1 MTKFFPII
9 QHHHV
14 DQPLAYRGGLA
25 ISAARFV
32 ADVRALARSLPEH
45 RYVINLC
52 GDRYQFAV
60 GLSAA
65 LLRGQI
71 SLLPPNHTPALIAD
85 LKVDYADLYGLTD
98 SALNEINLETFSFPE
113 LQVTEMGD
121 FAVPNVSAEQVVAH
135 VFTSGSTGKPL
146 PQIKTW
152 GGLARGA
159 AAQAERLAIA
169 MHSATTLV
177 GTVPAQHMYGLESS
191 LILALQNGLS
201 FYVGRPF
208 YPEDIRAA
216 LAGLPGDRVLV
227 TTPFHLRALLSSEQ
241 PLPQLARLLCATA
254 PLPLELAKLAET
266 RLNVELQEVY
276 GFTEA
281 GQVATRRTVD
291 GPVWHTYR
299 DVRVYERGDAYY
311 AHGGTVEREAKFQDL
326 IEFIDA
332 EHFTLQGRSADLINI
347 AGKRTSLANLNYHLN
362 AIAGVTDG
370 MFYLPDEQPDRVTR
384 LMAFVVAPG
393 MTQYALSAA
402 LRLRLDAAFLPR
414 PIYFLDALPRN
425 ATGKLPRETLE
436 ALVLRL
442 RGE

>member
-1 MTKFFPII
+1 MTNFFPII
-9 QHHHV
+9 QHRHA
-14 DQPLAYRGGLA
+14 DQPVAYRNGLA

-32 ADVRALARSLPEH
+32 ADVNSLARALPEL

-52 GDRYQFAV
+52 GDRYRFAV
-60 GLSAA
+60 GLAAA

-85 LKVDYADLYGLTD
+85 LKVDYPDLYSLTD
-98 SALNEINLETFSFPE
+98 SAHNEINLETFAFPE
-113 LQVTEMGD
+113 LPETEMGD
-121 FAVPNVSAEQVVAH
+121 FAVPKVPAEQVVAH

-169 MHSATTLV
+169 MHSTTTLL
-177 GTVPAQHMYGLESS
+177 GTVPPQHMYGLESS

-201 FYVGRPF
+201 FYAGRPF
-208 YPEDIRAA
+208 YPEDIRAV
-216 LAGLPGDRVLV
+216 LASLSGERVLV
-227 TTPFHLRALLSSEQ
+227 TTPFHLRALLGSEQ

-254 PLPLELAKLAET
+254 PLPLELAKLAES
-266 RLNVELQEVY
+266 RLNVQLQEVY

-299 DVRVYERGDAYY
+299 DVRVVEREGAYY
-311 AHGGTVEREAKFQDL
+311 ALGGAVEREAKFQDL
-326 IEFIDA
+326 IELTDA
-332 EHFTLQGRSADLINI
+332 EHFTLHGRSADLINI

-362 AIAGVTDG
+362 AIPGVSDG
-370 MFYLPDEQPDRVTR
+370 MFYLPDEQHDRVTR
-384 LMAFVVAPG
+384 LTAFVVAPG
-393 MTQYALSAA
+393 VTADALSAA

-414 PIYFLDALPRN
+414 PIYFVDALPRN
-425 ATGKLPRETLE
+425 ATGKLPHEALK